1 MSLLAEAPPGRH
13 FAQIHRESDTLVESA
28 FAFLEAGV
36 RSDHS
41 VLLIAS
47 ADQEQRLFD
56 RLAAD
61 KLHPKSLCNSGQMA
75 VLYSDE
81 ILLQLL
87 KDGVPEWAEFRSV
100 LSPVLSRLQP
110 AGRGVRV
117 YSELAD
123 TLWRAGNTEAA
134 IRLEDFW
141 NAMASAYSFSLYC
154 GYTMDTQS
162 EHAYA
167 GPLEELGRTHSDI
180 LGTPE
185 DEQFGVALDRA
196 SKEIFPAASPVAS
209 ARCSG

>member
-47 ADQEQRLFD
+47 PDQEQRLFD

-61 KLHPKSLCNSGQMA
+61 KIHPKSLCNSGQMA

-100 LSPVLSRLQP
+100 LAPVLSRLQP

-123 TLWRAGNTEAA
+123 TLWGAGNTEAA

-162 EHAYA
+162 
-167 GPLEELGRTHSDI
+167 
-180 LGTPE
+180 
-185 DEQFGVALDRA
+185 
-196 SKEIFPAASPVAS
+196 
-209 ARCSG
+209 